1 MLISK
6 EHQQNARGSESMN
19 NINDKP
25 LGMGYIPNLV
35 AFFISLGIAY
45 FLKWEV
51 RDLVWS
57 LWLCSLTL
65 GYLTIFSN
73 LGAGAYLGLH
83 IIRQDDF
90 EKERQV
96 PVIIGGVAIGLF
108 ILIFFSL
115 HFGAFHAGHSVFL
128 NIFFP
133 LEGLPGDGFGRAFM
147 NPPLLWILA
156 IRYLFLP
163 YGIFL
168 VPTIIAERQVIF
180 NPFIQVYR
188 GLHPVYD
195 QDGQLMK
202 EDTKMPDI
210 SNHPIGATLF
220 RPYINV
226 IRMHLLIF
234 FFAFCYALKIDS
246 FIVYAAVYFVYFFP
260 WPVVWRKNILGPRK
274 LKYK

>member
-1 MLISK
+1 MIADSNK
-6 EHQQNARGSESMN
+6 PFGSS
-19 NINDKP
+19 
-25 LGMGYIPNLV
+25 YIPNLI

-83 IIRQDDF
+83 IIRQNDF
-90 EKERQV
+90 DRERQI
-96 PVIIGGVAIGLF
+96 PLIIGGLAIGLF
-108 ILIFFSL
+108 ILVFFSL

-128 NIFFP
+128 NLFFP
-133 LEGLPGDGFGRAFM
+133 IEGMPGDGFGGAFM
-147 NPPLLWILA
+147 NPPLLWALA
-156 IRYLFLP
+156 IRYLFKP

-168 VPTIIAERQVIF
+168 IPTIIAERQVVF
-180 NPFIQVYR
+180 NPFMQIYR
-188 GLHPVYD
+188 GLHPVDD
-195 QDGQLMK
+195 QDGRLVETEIK
-202 EDTKMPDI
+202 AADI
-210 SNHPIGATLF
+210 NQHPIGTALF

-260 WPVVWRKNILGPRK
+260 WSAVIKKNIIVPRG
-274 LKYK
+274 LKH